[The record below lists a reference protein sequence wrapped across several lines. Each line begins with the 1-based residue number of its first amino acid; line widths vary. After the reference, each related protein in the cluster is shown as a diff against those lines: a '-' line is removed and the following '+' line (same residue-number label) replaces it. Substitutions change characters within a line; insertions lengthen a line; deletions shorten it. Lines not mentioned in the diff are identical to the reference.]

1 MAQVSGS
8 PAKPPS
14 IEPMLRSATT
24 RRSLPCPVT
33 HGYTLFAAHVSVR
46 RTWGVGA
53 RWHKVRKILNMV
65 TTSGKRWW
73 LVAWDSRDEL
83 GRPWPDTWEPTAYV
97 LKDLRDHWFA
107 EGAARVER
115 SIQVDVRPLDIL
127 VQRTIATAMIKDT
140 IDTFGKVHCIE
151 VGALT
156 LRDLA
161 DYYLNRVHE
170 RFELERQSVFGLGGA
185 TDRVTMDEVRIKEP
199 NDLGDF
205 CDFKTIIE
213 RGAEKNFRHRCGRAQ
228 DSTIVAV
235 GVIYLR
241 YLDNKLVPGTGTFE
255 VEFHTVIYNGAT
267 GHGQP
272 PHLGQESTSP
282 LKNLDHRRAVQQ
294 YVRNHL
300 PESHPLA
307 VHGWTTLPSHI
318 PALATPIG
326 FGGAD

>member
-73 LVAWDSRDEL
+73 LVAWDGRDEL

-161 DYYLNRVHE
+161 DYYLNR
-170 RFELERQSVFGLGGA
+170 GL
-185 TDRVTMDEVRIKEP
+185 M
-199 NDLGDF
+199 
-205 CDFKTIIE
+205 
-213 RGAEKNFRHRCGRAQ
+213 H
-228 DSTIVAV
+228 
-235 GVIYLR
+235 
-241 YLDNKLVPGTGTFE
+241 
-255 VEFHTVIYNGAT
+255 NGA
-267 GHGQP
+267 P
-272 PHLGQESTSP
+272 
-282 LKNLDHRRAVQQ
+282 N
-294 YVRNHL
+294 
-300 PESHPLA
+300 
-307 VHGWTTLPSHI
+307 
-318 PALATPIG
+318 ALALWLSMPQQCRINGLSAVSTNLMKMPVPTPSSVISSP
-326 FGGAD
+326 FR